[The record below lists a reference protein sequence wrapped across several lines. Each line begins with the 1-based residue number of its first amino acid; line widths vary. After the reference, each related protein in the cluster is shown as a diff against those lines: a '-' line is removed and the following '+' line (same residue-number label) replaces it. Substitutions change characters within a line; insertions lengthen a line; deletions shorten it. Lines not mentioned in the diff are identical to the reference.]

1 MQAPHLPGGELHGG
15 SEDVVFV
22 PGPDEGRRGGHQV
35 GGGEGGQQQRVQRLL
50 RVLGGVLGLV
60 PLVDGGQLGQG
71 ERGRHH
77 FGHQLVA
84 EGDVVSA
91 QLGDLIGTENL
102 YEFAVVLDILRGP
115 LFQVIILHGFESSEE
130 SVNTGHQGVWIG
142 HGKPG
147 ILKLFLMSGKFICR

>member
-1 MQAPHLPGGELHGG
+1 MGAETP
-15 SEDVVFV
+15 
-22 PGPDEGRRGGHQV
+22 
-35 GGGEGGQQQRVQRLL
+35 L
-50 RVLGGVLGLV
+50 RLGGVLGPV

-102 YEFAVVLDILRGP
+102 YEFAVVLDILSGP
-115 LFQVIILHGFESSEE
+115 LFLVIILHGYES
-130 SVNTGHQGVWIG
+130 GGGRPIG
-142 HGKPG
+142 PN
-147 ILKLFLMSGKFICR
+147 FS

>member
-1 MQAPHLPGGELHGG
+1 MVSNDVGQVGRIPLGGVHDLVQAPHLPGGELHGG

-84 EGDVVSA
+84 EGDVISA

-102 YEFAVVLDILRGP
+102 YEFAVVLDILSGP
-115 LFQVIILHGFESSEE
+115 LFLVIILHSLESGGGRPLGSNVV
-130 SVNTGHQGVWIG
+130 S
-142 HGKPG
+142 
-147 ILKLFLMSGKFICR
+147 